1 MHRALSLSAF
11 SALALCAAGAAS
23 AQSRTVS
30 TADMPKPGVS
40 YISGPAVPVRRETV
54 STGSLPQPP
63 HLYAGDRA
71 TVVDDG
77 YDRDAPY
84 NDGYGG
90 YYSGNYGGGYGN
102 GYDHDDRYDRDRD
115 RNHGRPDHGNHG
127 NGDRPPNTS
136 NTVILPARGT
146 RSSTTAPAFT
156 TAPDRSRQ
164 DDRRGRDDRG
174 NGWNNGNPGWSSG
187 HDDVRPVQPGTGTT
201 NSRAPQPGTG
211 MGSGNQPGTGIPMR
225 GGWNN
230 GR

>member
-11 SALALCAAGAAS
+11 SALALCAAGVVC

-54 STGSLPQPP
+54 STATLPQPP

-71 TVVDDG
+71 TMVDDG
-77 YDRDAPY
+77 YDRDRDAPY

-90 YYSGNYGGGYGN
+90 YYSGSYGGGYGN
-102 GYDHDDRYDRDRD
+102 GYDHADRHDRDRD
-115 RNHGRPDHGNHG
+115 RNRGRPDHGN
-127 NGDRPPNTS
+127 
-136 NTVILPARGT
+136 
-146 RSSTTAPAFT
+146 
-156 TAPDRSRQ
+156 
-164 DDRRGRDDRG
+164 
-174 NGWNNGNPGWSSG
+174 GWNNANPGWSSG

-225 GGWNN
+225 GGGWNN